1 MFLRIFAP
9 HRTIMKVSLRSYLEL
24 HFVVLLLGFTG
35 ILGKLI
41 SLPAPHLVVFRVFIA
56 FVTLF
61 IFLKIRKQN
70 IAVTRRQLFSCISI
84 GLVVAAHWTTF
95 FYAIKLSNVS
105 VALGLLGVGSLFTA
119 LLEPLILRQRFSWLD
134 IITGVFIIAG
144 IYIIFRFESRYV
156 EGIITAI
163 VCYFLSSLFSV
174 LNKKQQEK
182 IHPSV
187 LSMYEMLFA
196 FFFALGALPFLLP
209 DAFNDFWPGTSDLFY
224 LILLGSICS
233 AYAFTAAIRLMQ
245 EMSAFF
251 VVLHINL
258 EPVYA
263 IILAFFI
270 FGESEQMSLGFY
282 VGAAIIFAAVFIY
295 PFLKKKGMI
304 KKV

>member
-105 VALGLLGVGSLFTA
+105 VALGLLGVLA
-119 LLEPLILRQRFSWLD
+119 VYR
-134 IITGVFIIAG
+134 
-144 IYIIFRFESRYV
+144 
-156 EGIITAI
+156 
-163 VCYFLSSLFSV
+163 
-174 LNKKQQEK
+174 
-182 IHPSV
+182 
-187 LSMYEMLFA
+187 
-196 FFFALGALPFLLP
+196 
-209 DAFNDFWPGTSDLFY
+209 
-224 LILLGSICS
+224 
-233 AYAFTAAIRLMQ
+233 AA
-245 EMSAFF
+245 
-251 VVLHINL
+251 
-258 EPVYA
+258 
-263 IILAFFI
+263 
-270 FGESEQMSLGFY
+270 
-282 VGAAIIFAAVFIY
+282 
-295 PFLKKKGMI
+295 
-304 KKV
+304 

>member
-1 MFLRIFAP
+1 MYLCAALKSN
-9 HRTIMKVSLRSYLEL
+9 MKFSLRSYLEL

-61 IFLKIRKQN
+61 LFLKIRKQN
-70 IAVTRRQLFSCISI
+70 LVLTRKQIFSAISI

-119 LLEPLILRQRFSWLD
+119 LLEPLILRQRFSWFD
-134 IITGVFIIAG
+134 IVTGIFIIVG

-156 EGIITAI
+156 EGIISAI

-182 IHPSV
+182 VHPSV

-196 FFFALGALPFLLP
+196 FIFALGALPFLMP
-209 DAFNDFWPGTSDLFY
+209 EAFSNFWPGTSDLFY

-233 AYAFTAAIRLMQ
+233 AYAFTAAIRFMK

-263 IILAFFI
+263 IILAYLI
-270 FGESEQMSLGFY
+270 FGESEHMSVGFY
-282 VGAAIIFAAVFIY
+282 AGASIIFAAVFIY
-295 PFLKKKGMI
+295 PFLKKQKNI
-304 KKV
+304 NQS

>member
-1 MFLRIFAP
+1 
-9 HRTIMKVSLRSYLEL
+9 MKVSLRSYLEL

-70 IAVTRRQLFSCISI
+70 IVVTRRQLFSCISI

-144 IYIIFRFESRYV
+144 IYI
-156 EGIITAI
+156 
-163 VCYFLSSLFSV
+163 
-174 LNKKQQEK
+174 
-182 IHPSV
+182 
-187 LSMYEMLFA
+187 
-196 FFFALGALPFLLP
+196 
-209 DAFNDFWPGTSDLFY
+209 
-224 LILLGSICS
+224 
-233 AYAFTAAIRLMQ
+233 
-245 EMSAFF
+245 
-251 VVLHINL
+251 
-258 EPVYA
+258 
-263 IILAFFI
+263 
-270 FGESEQMSLGFY
+270 
-282 VGAAIIFAAVFIY
+282 
-295 PFLKKKGMI
+295 
-304 KKV
+304 

>member
-1 MFLRIFAP
+1 
-9 HRTIMKVSLRSYLEL
+9 MKFSLRSYLEL

-61 IFLKIRKQN
+61 LFLKIRKQN
-70 IAVTRRQLFSCISI
+70 LFLTRKQIFSAISI

-119 LLEPLILRQRFSWLD
+119 LLEPLILRQRFSWFD
-134 IITGVFIIAG
+134 IVTGIFIIVG

-156 EGIITAI
+156 EGIISAI

-182 IHPSV
+182 VPPTV

-196 FFFALGALPFLLP
+196 FVFALGALPFLMP
-209 DAFNDFWPGTSDLFY
+209 EAFNNFWPGASDLFY

-233 AYAFTAAIRLMQ
+233 AYAFTAAIRFMK

-263 IILAFFI
+263 IILAYFI
-270 FGESEQMSLGFY
+270 FGESERMSLGFY
-282 VGAAIIFAAVFIY
+282 IGASIIFASVFIY
-295 PFLKKKGMI
+295 PFLKKQRN
-304 KKV
+304 

>member
-1 MFLRIFAP
+1 
-9 HRTIMKVSLRSYLEL
+9 MKVSLRSYLEL

-56 FVTLF
+56 FITLF
-61 IFLKIRKQN
+61 IFLKFRK
-70 IAVTRRQLFSCISI
+70 AKLKLSRRHLFSCVSI
-84 GLVVAAHWTTF
+84 GLIVAAHWTTF

-119 LLEPLILRQRFSWLD
+119 LLEPLILKHRFSWLD
-134 IITGVFIIAG
+134 IVTGLIIIAG

-174 LNKKQQEK
+174 LNKKVQAQ
-182 IHPSV
+182 IPV
-187 LSMYEMLFA
+187 QTLSMYEMLFA
-196 FFFALGALPFLLP
+196 FVFALAALPFLVP
-209 DAFNDFWPGTSDLFY
+209 EAFSSFWPKPMDLVY
-224 LILLGSICS
+224 LILLGSVCS
-233 AYAFTAAIRLMQ
+233 AYAFTAAIRLMKDT
-245 EMSAFF
+245 SAFF

-263 IILAFFI
+263 IILAWFI
-270 FGESEQMSLGFY
+270 FGESEHMSIGFY
-282 VGAAIIFAAVFIY
+282 TGAAIIFAAVFLY
-295 PFLKKKGMI
+295 PFLKKKVI
-304 KKV
+304 

>member
-1 MFLRIFAP
+1 
-9 HRTIMKVSLRSYLEL
+9 VS
-24 HFVVLLLGFTG
+24 
-35 ILGKLI
+35 
-41 SLPAPHLVVFRVFIA
+41 
-56 FVTLF
+56 
-61 IFLKIRKQN
+61 
-70 IAVTRRQLFSCISI
+70 
-84 GLVVAAHWTTF
+84 
-95 FYAIKLSNVS
+95 
-105 VALGLLGVGSLFTA
+105 SLFTA

-282 VGAAIIFAAVFIY
+282 VGAAIIFAAVFLY
-295 PFLKKKGMI
+295 PFLKKRGNL
-304 KKV
+304 KKS

>member
-1 MFLRIFAP
+1 
-9 HRTIMKVSLRSYLEL
+9 MKFSLRSYLEL

-61 IFLKIRKQN
+61 LFLKIRKQN
-70 IAVTRRQLFSCISI
+70 LVLTRKQIFSAISI

-119 LLEPLILRQRFSWLD
+119 LLEPLILRQRFSWFD
-134 IITGVFIIAG
+134 IVTGIFIIVG

-156 EGIITAI
+156 EGIISAI

-182 IHPSV
+182 VHPSV

-196 FFFALGALPFLLP
+196 FIFALGALPFLMP
-209 DAFNDFWPGTSDLFY
+209 EAFSNFWPGTSDLFY

-233 AYAFTAAIRLMQ
+233 AYAFTAAIRFMK

-263 IILAFFI
+263 IILAYLI
-270 FGESEQMSLGFY
+270 FGESEHMSVGFY
-282 VGAAIIFAAVFIY
+282 AGASIIFAAVFIY
-295 PFLKKKGMI
+295 PFLKKQKNI
-304 KKV
+304 NQS

>member
-1 MFLRIFAP
+1 
-9 HRTIMKVSLRSYLEL
+9 MKITLRSYLEL

-56 FVTLF
+56 FITLF
-61 IFLKIRKQN
+61 LFLKIRKQN
-70 IAVTRRQLFSCISI
+70 LRLSARQILSCVSI
-84 GLVVAAHWTTF
+84 GFVVAAHWTTF

-119 LLEPLILRQRFSWLD
+119 LLEPLILKQRFSWLD
-134 IITGVFIIAG
+134 IVTGLFIIVG

-156 EGIITAI
+156 DGIISAI

-174 LNKKQQEK
+174 LNKKQQEQ
-182 IHPSV
+182 IPSPV

-196 FFFALGALPFLLP
+196 FGFALIALPFLVP
-209 DAFNDFWPGTSDLFY
+209 DVFASFWPGTTDLFY

-233 AYAFTAAIRLMQ
+233 AYAFTAAIRLMK

-263 IILAFFI
+263 ILLAWFI
-270 FGESEQMSLGFY
+270 FGDTEHMSIGFY
-282 VGAAIIFAAVFIY
+282 AGAALIFAAVFTY
-295 PFLKKKGMI
+295 PFLKKKPQQ
-304 KKV
+304 KKLDQTY